1 MQTAG
6 VWTYDIETNKLLYY
20 KYNKDNRIWSFFIE
34 GKNIY
39 YIELSENMQN
49 NTFKWSLIKS
59 DLEFNKKKI
68 IDNGILYKPTDTPTF
83 IRKNNSIILHAVY
96 DEIKYKD
103 DFKLTDYKSQFSIKL
118 YKNNNFIELVNKKGN
133 HIKKTGEFS
142 CNSQSIINFQNDK
155 LIYCTVS
162 YGQSEKIIELNTQDS
177 NEKIIYENKLLDKYS
192 LISFV
197 AISSQIYIVNL
208 KNKLLMD
215 NSELINISEKK
226 SVILSNLAYIS
237 KIDKEKIL
245 VISNNIF
252 TIYSTLEN
260 KFKYKLNINGKY
272 KNSYYLYKNSIIT
285 IDTDNNITIFEISV

>member
-1 MQTAG
+1 MKRIKNIIFKFSGLLTISILILYVNFYKNENDVKNKVITENNLKNLQPLETNVKKTNIKEYLNIKEEECEIEIENVIDGSIYGNCIKDKKNSIVLQTAG

-133 HIKKTGEFS
+133 HIKK
-142 CNSQSIINFQNDK
+142 QVNFPA
-155 LIYCTVS
+155 I
-162 YGQSEKIIELNTQDS
+162 LN
-177 NEKIIYENKLLDKYS
+177 L
-192 LISFV
+192 
-197 AISSQIYIVNL
+197 
-208 KNKLLMD
+208 
-215 NSELINISEKK
+215 
-226 SVILSNLAYIS
+226 
-237 KIDKEKIL
+237 
-245 VISNNIF
+245 
-252 TIYSTLEN
+252 
-260 KFKYKLNINGKY
+260 
-272 KNSYYLYKNSIIT
+272 
-285 IDTDNNITIFEISV
+285 